1 MEVNLLT
8 RMLTR
13 KVGDIVSGGVTNTDN
28 TKTPT
33 TSTDDKKT
41 DTTNSDFSK
50 FLTANLTA
58 AKDGTISEEDLFAG
72 IVKQRMFKLKGEEG
86 VKKFEES
93 LAVAKKEYPRSIEE
107 ATKYAL
113 MRLQE
118 SKYITYEEGHK
129 LNAEAFE
136 AAQLDSNKEA
146 LYDGFSSGA
155 KDPTK
160 AVQEI
165 EKAIASAAAIMQKFD
180 GGDTKPLERPV
191 AVSNTGIEQINKM
204 ITIGKGTTTDG
215 VVGGGTVSTTGIP
228 TGGFIT
234 PRGSIIDGSGG
245 FLFKPVSENEKK
257 LAILSP
263 DGVGPL
269 VKSIKLVDKN
279 GNLIEEGRFTSFGD
293 DGRGRAKYAFRKAG
307 SGYEKDITV
316 EVQYIDGTVQKY
328 SIPDPSKRYD

>member
-13 KVGDIVSGGVTNTDN
+13 KVGDIIGGGVTNTDN
-28 TKTPT
+28 TQKTPT
-33 TSTDDKKT
+33 TDDKKT
-41 DTTNSDFSK
+41 DTSKSDFSK

-58 AKDGTISEEDLFAG
+58 SKDGTVSEEDLFAG

-93 LAVAKKEYPRSIEE
+93 LAVARKEYPRSIEE

-136 AAQLDSNKEA
+136 AAQLDRNKEA
-146 LYDGFSSGA
+146 LFDGISSGP
-155 KDPTK
+155 KDKTK
-160 AVQEI
+160 AVEAI

-180 GGDTKPLERPV
+180 RGESKPLERPV
-191 AVSNTGIEQINKM
+191 AVSNTGIEQIGK
-204 ITIGKGTTTDG
+204 ILTVGKGTTKDG
-215 VVGGGTVSTTGIP
+215 VTGAGTVATNGIP
-228 TGGFIT
+228 TGGLIT

-245 FLFKPVSENEKK
+245 FLFKPVSENEKR

-269 VKSIKLVDKN
+269 VKSIKIVDKN